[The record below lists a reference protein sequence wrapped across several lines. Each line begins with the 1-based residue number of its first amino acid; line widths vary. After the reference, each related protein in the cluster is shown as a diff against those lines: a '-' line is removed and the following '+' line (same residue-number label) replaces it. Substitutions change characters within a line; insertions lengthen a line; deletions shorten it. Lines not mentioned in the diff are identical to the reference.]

1 MTRLSASEDDL
12 LVIHQDD
19 DAWFKANPNRSY
31 RLRRAYAIEAGSA
44 KQHAGPPASKISYVI
59 IGQIPGRQ
67 VRRVVQF
74 ACEIIDTEELAR
86 ALFDQFI
93 ARPEGRNQRRLSR
106 GGPDLTWRARISNLT
121 IG

>member
-12 LVIHQDD
+12 LAIDRED

-31 RLRRAYAIEAGSA
+31 HLRRAYAIEVRSA
-44 KQHAGPPASKISYVI
+44 TRHAGAPASKISYVI

-67 VRRVVQF
+67 VRRVVEF
-74 ACEIIDTEELAR
+74 DCEMIDTEELAR

-93 ARPEGRNQRRLSR
+93 GTFERPRVYWLLPKPQDLARDR
-106 GGPDLTWRARISNLT
+106 GDRA
-121 IG
+121 